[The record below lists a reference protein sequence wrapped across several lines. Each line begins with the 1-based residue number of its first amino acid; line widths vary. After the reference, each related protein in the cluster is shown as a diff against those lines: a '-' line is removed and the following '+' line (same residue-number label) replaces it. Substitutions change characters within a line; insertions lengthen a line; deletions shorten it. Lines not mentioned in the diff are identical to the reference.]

1 MKVLVTGASGNL
13 GSALVESLKLRP
25 EVDAIVGVT
34 RRVPDWHPDG
44 VEWRA
49 ADITTDDLVP
59 IFRGCD
65 VVIHLAWAIQ
75 PARDPE
81 ALWMTNVLGSQRVF
95 DATARAGVTSL
106 VHASSVGA
114 YSPAPPGTM
123 VTESWPTHGI
133 PQLGY
138 SWQKAYVERMLD
150 QFEAATGM
158 PVARLRPALIF
169 RREVAHEI
177 RRLFLG
183 AVPTRMLG
191 PWAGRGFE
199 LLPAR
204 FQVLHSR
211 DAADAFARAA
221 ATRATGAFNLAADPP
236 LGARPSPRWLTSMA
250 HRVASAA
257 WRARLSAAEPG
268 WVDLALRAPLMDTTR
283 AHAELGWVPLRS
295 AHVTLDELLDGL
307 GHDAKFPTPPLSS
320 DREADEPDRVG
331 PIIDLTVEE
340 QFSEAP
346 IGTPGGI

>member
-1 MKVLVTGASGNL
+1 MKVLVTGASGNV

-34 RRVPDWHPDG
+34 RRVPDWRPDG

-49 ADITTDDLVP
+49 ADITTGDLASV
-59 IFRGCD
+59 FSGCD
-65 VVIHLAWAIQ
+65 TVIHLAWAVQ

-81 ALWMTNVLGSQRVF
+81 GLWMTNVLGSQRVF
-95 DATARAGVTSL
+95 EAAARAGVTSL
-106 VHASSVGA
+106 VHASSVAA

-123 VTESWPTHGI
+123 VSETWPTHGI

-138 SWQKAYVERMLD
+138 SWQKAYVERLLD
-150 QFEAATGM
+150 RFETETEM

-183 AVPTRMLG
+183 SVPTRLLG
-191 PWAGRGFE
+191 PWARRALE

-204 FQVLHSR
+204 FQVVHSR

-221 ATRATGAFNLAADPP
+221 ATRAVGAFNIAADPP
-236 LGARPSPRWLTSMA
+236 LGTRLSPRWLGPVA
-250 HRVASAA
+250 HHVAAAA
-257 WRARLSAAEPG
+257 WRSRVFAAEPG
-268 WVDLALRAPLMDTTR
+268 WVDLGLRAPLMDTTR
-283 AHAELGWVPLRS
+283 ARSELGWVPLRS

-307 GHDAKFPTPPLSS
+307 RHDARFPTPPLSS
-320 DREADEPDRVG
+320 DREADEPDRFG
-331 PIIDLTVEE
+331 PMIDLTPAE
-340 QFSEAP
+340 QFSDSLIAAP
-346 IGTPGGI
+346 VG

>member
-1 MKVLVTGASGNL
+1 MNVLVTGASGNV

-44 VEWRA
+44 VEWRP

-59 IFRGCD
+59 VFRGSD

-81 ALWMTNVLGSQRVF
+81 GLWRTNVLGSQRVF
-95 DATARAGVTSL
+95 EAAARAGVTSL

-138 SWQKAYVERMLD
+138 SWQKAYVERLLD
-150 QFEAATGM
+150 HFEAETGM

-169 RREVAHEI
+169 RRDVAHEI

-183 AVPTRMLG
+183 VVPTRMLG
-191 PWAGRGFE
+191 PWAGRAFE
-199 LLPAR
+199 MLPAR

-236 LGARPSPRWLTSMA
+236 LGSRRAPRWLAPVA
-250 HRVASAA
+250 HTVAAAA
-257 WRARLSAAEPG
+257 WRSHVSAAEPG

-283 AHAELGWVPLRS
+283 ARAELGWVPLRS

-307 GHDAKFPTPPLSS
+307 GHDARFPTPPLSS
-320 DREADEPDRVG
+320 DGEADEPDRVG
-331 PIIDLTVEE
+331 PTIDLTVEE
-340 QFSEAP
+340 QGSEALL
-346 IGTPGGI
+346 GSRGDA